1 MLYLLFK
8 RWPPFALVG
17 VLLYRR
23 AVPVLRFRIP
33 GPPLFGYRWLRL
45 VSSSAI
51 TKKCNTDWHNITLYT
66 LPWRIFGRVYKRV
79 TLWCIDILSVA
90 CNATPL
96 DIEFLV

>member
-23 AVPVLRFRIP
+23 AVPVLRFGIP
-33 GPPLFGYRWLRL
+33 GPPLFCYRWLRL

-51 TKKCNTDWHNITLYT
+51 TKKYNTNWHSVTLYT
-66 LPWRIFGRVYKRV
+66 LPWHILGRVYKRV
-79 TLWCIDILSVA
+79 TFWCIDSPFVA
-90 CNATPL
+90 CNTTPL
-96 DIEFLV
+96 DIEF